1 VYCPQCGQRIG
12 EGRDTCPICGAVIG
26 EPVAGTGVC
35 SSCGALR
42 APEDT
47 YCRQCGNLLPF
58 DLSALEQLELAPG
71 ESLGEVPIPEWL
83 RAEEPGTPGSELQLL
98 SDLDLPEWLREP
110 TESAAEAPPLPTTA
124 AFVVPPVV
132 LAWSQPIA
140 SETTDPSLFEPLPPL
155 LLPVASAL
163 GRVAAA
169 AAEPAG
175 DRRLV
180 RIALF
185 LALAVLIGVVLYIL
199 WQSR

>member
-1 VYCPQCGQRIG
+1 MYCPQCGQQVG
-12 EGRDTCPICGAVIG
+12 EERGTCPICGAAIG
-26 EPVAGTGVC
+26 EPVAGAGAC

-47 YCRQCGNLLPF
+47 YCRQCGTLLPF

-83 RAEEPGTPGSELQLL
+83 QAEEQGTPGSELQLL

-110 TESAAEAPPLPTTA
+110 TESTAEAPPMPTTS

-140 SETTDPSLFEPLPPL
+140 SETADPSLFEPLPPL
-155 LLPVASAL
+155 LLPVAPAL
-163 GRVAAA
+163 GGVAAA
-169 AAEPAG
+169 AAEPAE

-180 RIALF
+180 RIALL
-185 LALAVLIGVVLYIL
+185 LALAVLLGVVLYIL